1 MYLPLQFAQF
11 VYLVSL
17 ELFTFEFS
25 FVDLP
30 YYLSTMPPR
39 RNAASSKAPPSSKA
53 SASSKASTA
62 TPCVFVFTSSSG
74 ILLKCIIFRRP
85 KPRAA
90 AKKVIKSSE
99 FIDDEAEES
108 WVSGAV
114 LLYLSWGSFSVGD
127 SDDDMRSVRSA
138 STVAS
143 KLDTTT
149 PFVFFSSFLLR
160 SWMCILQTSSRS
172 PFDKEGS

>member
-143 KLDTTT
+143 KLDTAT